1 VHRSAGEGRQKIK
14 QKGGDNMVSE
24 EVVKKAVE
32 TLKGF
37 SPEVLVEA
45 IREIPE
51 MGEALMHNY
60 QENNNGAEA
69 QLQRAYK

>member
-1 VHRSAGEGRQKIK
+1 
-14 QKGGDNMVSE
+14 MVSE
-24 EVVKKAVE
+24 EMVKKAVE

-51 MGEALMHNY
+51 MGEELKYNQQNHYN
-60 QENNNGAEA
+60 ERK
-69 QLQRAYK
+69 LV